1 MPWLD
6 EEGKRKKFSL
16 CRKRF
21 FICMERPFFL
31 MLFSRPIIALLSAFL
46 AAQGYAQIKDRD
58 YTRQLGSQFKRYQ
71 SSSSLFGGKVNSR
84 ISAKRIHVSEIPF
97 HFSRFGGK
105 RYPANNV
112 EIKQR
117 LPIPTSTLKT
127 SMLHGG
133 ARVGSNDRFAFRD
146 ASKMNSTSAVA
157 QEFRQKHDASLD
169 KRIDDWMA
177 KVNNLS
183 LADVNRQQF
192 RRGRSTTPGF
202 PVQKAGES
210 GVPQP
215 QSLLPSAL
223 QGTGSGSSPKAP
235 SRYWLGPLKTKKT
248 TPGNRSMK
256 SRPTPQSQSSSKTPL
271 PDLSPKYLAPRTTG
285 QPRYPQ
291 IRLGPPKISVQTK

>member
-1 MPWLD
+1 MPWLG

-16 CRKRF
+16 CRKQF
-21 FICMERPFFL
+21 FICMERPFL
-31 MLFSRPIIALLSAFL
+31 PMLFPRTIIALLSAFL
-46 AAQGYAQIKDRD
+46 WAQGYSQIKDRD

-71 SSSSLFGGKVNSR
+71 SGSSLFGGKVNSR
-84 ISAKRIHVSEIPF
+84 ISGKRIHVSEIPF

-105 RYPANNV
+105 RYPANKL

-133 ARVGSNDRFAFRD
+133 ARIGSNDRFAFRG

-157 QEFRQKHDASLD
+157 QEFRQKHNSSLN

-192 RRGRSTTPGF
+192 RRGRSTTPGL
-202 PVQKAGES
+202 PVQRAGES
-210 GVPQP
+210 GIPQP
-215 QSLLPSAL
+215 QSLLPSSL
-223 QGTGSGSSPKAP
+223 QGTGSGSSPKSP

-248 TPGNRSMK
+248 SSGNNSSR
-256 SRPTPQSQSSSKTPL
+256 SRPAPQSQSSSKTPL
-271 PDLSPKYLAPRTTG
+271 PDLSSKYLVPRTTS